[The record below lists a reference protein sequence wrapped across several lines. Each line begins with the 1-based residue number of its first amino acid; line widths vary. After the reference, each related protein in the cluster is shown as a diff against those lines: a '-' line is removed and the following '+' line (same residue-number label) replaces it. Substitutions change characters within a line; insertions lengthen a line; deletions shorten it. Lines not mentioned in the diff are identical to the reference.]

1 MERRRIAGLVG
12 FRDPKAHLCLQRE
25 GVCHFRIKAEHRIV
39 LPIALRCR
47 PEQGDEFFIMVV
59 QRQTLDVV
67 IEHTGH
73 QILPHQILRSVDL
86 FQVVLLAAGDFVQQP
101 QRIEVVV
108 LRPAAEFEA
117 PFELFLIELI
127 DVAVLRKEGK
137 PQHICVHIGLG
148 SVVAPDGGEDLP
160 DAQLFAGGHGRMGG
174 AVGDAPVGS
183 VSYPRPDAAGKD
195 RLPEDPVHL
204 DEPFVEFL
212 IKVIVVPI
220 DRLHV
225 VGDQLRCIRREPAQ
239 VCAVI
244 ITAAEGTEEHIAPHH
259 GLQPQLP
266 DDLHHPCQMFLHDL
280 LTWDQ
285 PVLRQIPPSSQVPRL
300 VHADVDALGP
310 EGLRRRLDQV
320 LHEFVGLVPAHKEG
334 LVILLDVV
342 EDRPFQHVDEVRQGL
357 DAGNH
362 LNAQLI
368 GVVVAL
374 PKLLL
379 GVAGTHIAEIRL
391 LGDVVAVLA
400 VHHEDIQPHHG
411 HPPEDALYRFHP

>member
-1 MERRRIAGLVG
+1 
-12 FRDPKAHLCLQRE
+12 
-25 GVCHFRIKAEHRIV
+25 
-39 LPIALRCR
+39 
-47 PEQGDEFFIMVV
+47 MVV

-86 FQVVLLAAGDFVQQP
+86 FQVVLFAAGDFVQQP

-160 DAQLFAGGHGRMGG
+160 DAQLFAGGHSRMGG

-244 ITAAEGTEEHIAPHH
+244 ITAAELPEEHITPHH

-266 DDLHHPCQMFLHDL
+266 DDLHHPCQMLLHDL

-310 EGLRRRLDQV
+310 EGLHRRLDQV
-320 LHEFVGLVPAHKEG
+320 LNKLIGLLPADEKG
-334 LVILLDVV
+334 LIVFLDVV
-342 EDRPFQHVDEVRQGL
+342 EGRPFQHVDQMGQRL
-357 DAGNH
+357 DTGNH
-362 LNAQLI
+362 LDSKEI
-368 GVVVAL
+368 RIVVAL
-374 PKLLL
+374 PELFFRI
-379 GVAGTHIAEIRL
+379 AGPHIAEIRL
-391 LGDVVAVLA
+391 LRHVVAVLA